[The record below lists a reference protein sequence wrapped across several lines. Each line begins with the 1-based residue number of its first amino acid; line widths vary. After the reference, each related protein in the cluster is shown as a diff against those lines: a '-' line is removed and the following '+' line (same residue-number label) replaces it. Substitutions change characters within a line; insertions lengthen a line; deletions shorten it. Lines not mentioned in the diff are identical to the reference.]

1 MVDPGRSHT
10 QALAEALP
18 RLDTGRLGEWGQRL
32 ARRLSRGARL
42 LAAGNGG
49 SAAEVQHLT
58 AELVGRFRE
67 ERAPLSALALTA
79 DSSSVTAIANDYG
92 IEEVFARQ
100 VRAHGRR
107 GDVLLLVSASGRSP
121 NVLKAAEAG
130 RELGLETWAL
140 TGRGPNPLAEVCDA
154 ALCVD
159 AEAVATVQECH
170 LVAVHVLCAAV
181 DAELAALAAGSG
193 PGQADS
199 GPDRRPDRGAV
210 EEASTAVAIGQSEEG
225 PVRRLVVV
233 GDVLLDRDIAGAAER
248 LSPEAPVPVVSGP
261 QTTERPGGAGLAALM
276 AAREPGWRVSL
287 VCGIGRD
294 ESGARV
300 RALLAEARVEILD
313 MAADGATPVKTRI
326 RARDRTIVRID
337 DEHEPVRLG
346 RLPDAARRRLGA
358 AAAVLVCDYGR
369 GVAAHA
375 EVRQALEAAA
385 GLCPVVWDPHPKGP
399 APVDGVA
406 LAVPNGDEAR
416 ALSAV
421 AGGRGM
427 AEDVQRARALLETWP
442 VKQVAVTRGGGGAVL
457 VASATG
463 HPLAIPGR
471 PAVGDTCGA
480 GDLLAVTAAMR
491 LGAGRLPSHAVAAG
505 VEAATAYVAG
515 GGPGSLARPTAS
527 TITAP
532 TTEKAL
538 AMARRVRERGGKVVA
553 AGGCFDLLH
562 GGHVSLLQQARQLG
576 DVLVVCVNSDA
587 SVARLKGP
595 SRPVVGERERA
606 ALLEALAC
614 VDGVLIFGEDTP
626 ESVLAEL
633 RPDVWVKGG
642 DYAGQRIPESDL
654 VESWGGQVVVVPYLE
669 GRSTTSLIARAAQ
682 KEGAR

>member
-1 MVDPGRSHT
+1 M
-10 QALAEALP
+10 
-18 RLDTGRLGEWGQRL
+18 
-32 ARRLSRGARL
+32 
-42 LAAGNGG
+42 
-49 SAAEVQHLT
+49 
-58 AELVGRFRE
+58 
-67 ERAPLSALALTA
+67 
-79 DSSSVTAIANDYG
+79 
-92 IEEVFARQ
+92 
-100 VRAHGRR
+100 
-107 GDVLLLVSASGRSP
+107 
-121 NVLKAAEAG
+121 
-130 RELGLETWAL
+130 
-140 TGRGPNPLAEVCDA
+140 GRG
-154 ALCVD
+154 
-159 AEAVATVQECH
+159 
-170 LVAVHVLCAAV
+170 
-181 DAELAALAAGSG
+181 G
-193 PGQADS
+193 
-199 GPDRRPDRGAV
+199 
-210 EEASTAVAIGQSEEG
+210 EG

-233 GDVLLDRDIAGAAER
+233 GDVLLDRDVAGVAER
-248 LSPEAPVPVVSGP
+248 LSPEAPVPVVSGA
-261 QTTERPGGAGLAALM
+261 QTIERPGGAGLAALM

-300 RALLAEARVEILD
+300 RALLAEAGVEILD
-313 MAADGATPVKTRI
+313 MAADGATPIKTRI
-326 RARDRTIVRID
+326 RARGRTIVRID

-421 AGGRGM
+421 AGGRSLV
-427 AEDVQRARALLETWP
+427 EDVQRARALLETWP

-480 GDLLAVTAAMR
+480 GDLLAVTAAMM

-515 GGPGSLARPTAS
+515 GGPDSLTRPTAP
-527 TITAP
+527 TFTAP
-532 TTEKAL
+532 MTEKGAL
-538 AMARRVRERGGKVVA
+538 AMARRIRERGGKVVA